1 MKKIKYD
8 RNKEIIKKNVKNI
21 NNSVFFICG
30 PEPMKKCVISEL
42 KELGVKKEDIKP
54 ESELGKDLNLDS
66 VEIADLISIIEN
78 EWHIE
83 FDGES
88 ILPNLKTFDDLIR
101 IVEEHSNE
109 F

>member
-1 MKKIKYD
+1 MTEATLTEKLTNLLVD
-8 RNKEIIKKNVKNI
+8 R
-21 NNSVFFICG
+21 F
-30 PEPMKKCVISEL
+30 
-42 KELGVKKEDIKP
+42 GVRKEDLKP
-54 ESELGKDLNLDS
+54 ESELGKDLSLDS

-88 ILPNLKTFDDLIR
+88 ILPNLKTFDDLVR